1 MLIKFL
7 IVLCKW
13 LCCIVRVIIM
23 RKEHIVCMLT
33 IVATFSS
40 SAFRT
45 QLNLRM
51 WRHDVEGQLYYLQ
64 YLITD
69 DEPGYLILSAIK
81 FFWREGISPT
91 PFLSDSFFFFLHDS
105 HGI

>member
-7 IVLCKW
+7 LNSTVQMVMPYCLGNDNE
-13 LCCIVRVIIM
+13 
-23 RKEHIVCMLT
+23 KEHIVCMLT
-33 IVATFSS
+33 IDATFSS
-40 SAFRT
+40 SAFRS

-51 WRHDVEGQLYYLQ
+51 WRCDIEGQLYYLQ
-64 YLITD
+64 HLITD

-91 PFLSDSFFFFLHDS
+91 PFLSDSFPSFFLPS
-105 HGI
+105 